1 MALQKRGSRGKV
13 KPKKKSET
21 ETTRQIILDEK
32 ESRGSELKLNQLN
45 VEEVVS
51 EDIGSLQKADPTLQ
65 DAFTKTMVEERFSN

>member
-1 MALQKRGSRGKV
+1 M